1 MRAIQFQEYGESDKL
16 QVIELDK
23 QSPQGKQVLIR
34 VEAIGINFADILRR
48 RGAYLEPTPL
58 PFIPGY
64 EVAGVVEEVGSE
76 SSYKAGERVVA
87 LLLEGGAYAEYV
99 TVHEE
104 RVTRIPDEI
113 SFEEAAAT
121 PLQGLT
127 VYFMLKKMARMKD
140 GDAVLVHAAAGGV
153 GTIAV
158 QLAKLLGAGKVIA
171 TASTEEK
178 LQLAESLG
186 ADALVNYTEDSWKDK
201 VLEAT
206 DGRGA
211 DIILEMVGDDI
222 FYQSL
227 KCLAP
232 FGRLIVFGRA
242 SRKETLFDPR
252 KLMNRNQTVSGF
264 FLGDWKD
271 YQANNKGI
279 SLLFDY
285 IREGKLKISI
295 GGVYPLHEVGKV
307 QDLIENRKTHG
318 KIILKPSF

>member
-1 MRAIQFQEYGESDKL
+1 MKAIQFKEYGESDTL
-16 QVIELDK
+16 QIIEMDK
-23 QSPQGKQVLIR
+23 QKPLEKEILIR

-48 RGAYLEPTPL
+48 RGAYLQPTPL

-64 EVAGVVEEVGSE
+64 EVAGVVEEVGSS
-76 SSYKAGERVVA
+76 SSYQQGDRVVV
-87 LLLEGGAYAEYV
+87 LLLDGGAYSEYV
-99 TVHEE
+99 TVREE
-104 RVTRIPDEI
+104 FVTPIPDEI
-113 SFEEAAAT
+113 TFEEAAAT

-127 VYFMLKKMARMKD
+127 VYFMLKEMARIRD
-140 GDAVLVHAAAGGV
+140 GETVLVHAAAGGV

-171 TASTEEK
+171 TASTLEK
-178 LQLAESLG
+178 LELARGLG
-186 ADALVNYTEDSWKDK
+186 ADVLINYTEENWEDSVRD
-201 VLEAT
+201 AT
-206 DGRGA
+206 DGKGA
-211 DIILEMVGDDI
+211 DIILEMVGHDI

-232 FGRLIVFGRA
+232 FGRIIVFGRA

-271 YQANNKGI
+271 YQANSKAI
-279 SLLFDY
+279 RLLFDY
-285 IREGKLKISI
+285 IKAEQLKISI

-307 QDLIENRKTHG
+307 HDLIENRKTHG